1 MRGRNRVDAIVRL
14 RERLRYPIHAGRF
27 RKDRERSES
36 FGDDPTR
43 YDRARPSYP
52 GELVGD
58 LLAAN
63 PRDILDIGCGTGIG
77 SRLFQG
83 DGRAV
88 LGVEPDPRMAAVARQ
103 QGLDVEEAS
112 FEDWKPKG
120 RQFDLLISAQAWHW
134 IEPTVGVDKAAKV
147 LRPGGRF
154 AAFWNH
160 AVQEPE
166 VMDIFKAVYGRHAP
180 HLLEGDSVVLGTRQ
194 ETIVDRNATEAL
206 EANDAYVDIERRT
219 YRWTRSYTVAS
230 WLDQLPTHNDHRFL
244 EPVVRSALFD
254 ELAREL
260 GRLGEPFCVGYRT
273 NMATAVRI

>member
-1 MRGRNRVDAIVRL
+1 MDTILRL
-14 RERLRYPIHAGRF
+14 RAGLRHPFHLGRF

-36 FGDDPTR
+36 FGDDAVR

-52 GELVGD
+52 DDLVRD
-58 LLAAN
+58 LLAGK
-63 PRDILDIGCGTGIG
+63 PRNVLDIGCGTGIG

-88 LGVEPDPRMAAVARQ
+88 LGIEPDPRMAAVARE
-103 QGLDVEEAS
+103 QGLQVEEAR

-120 RQFDLLISAQAWHW
+120 RRFDLLVSAQAWHW
-134 IEPTVGVDKAAKV
+134 VEPTVGVEKAAKL
-147 LRPGGRF
+147 LRAGGRF

-166 VMDIFKAVYGRHAP
+166 VMGIFEIVYGRHAP

-194 ETIVDRNATEAL
+194 ETIVDRNAIEAL
-206 EANDAYVDIERRT
+206 QANGGFTDVERRT

-244 EPVVRSALFD
+244 EPEVRAALFD
-254 ELAREL
+254 ELALEL
-260 GRLGEPFCVGYRT
+260 GHLGESFLVGYGT
-273 NMATAVRI
+273 NMATARRI